1 MPTSLR
7 MSRQGQRRQGTPP
20 YGAALIEGNQKR
32 GIILV
37 HDDLDFSKF
46 LESFMKRENSKL
58 DIQEI
63 LSREYSEDAV
73 IDAYEYCMKKCDWDP
88 SVLADGNIKDFL
100 LGMLF
105 QAEVDNGGISQ
116 FFFNSSGDLSQET
129 VAALT
134 KVDAKSARILAEALA
149 CFPNGVAPRD
159 RQIRNDLMD
168 RFDEET
174 VNRLELL
181 EEVISGHDSSKS
193 YYDFLQEH
201 KEDFLSF

>member
-1 MPTSLR
+1 MIYDS
-7 MSRQGQRRQGTPP
+7 
-20 YGAALIEGNQKR
+20 
-32 GIILV
+32 
-37 HDDLDFSKF
+37 LDFSQF
-46 LESFMKRENSKL
+46 LESFMKRENSNL

-116 FFFNSSGDLSQET
+116 FFFNSAGDQSRET

-134 KVDAKSARILAEALA
+134 KIDAESARILSEALK
-149 CFPNGVAPRD
+149 CFPDSVAPTD
-159 RQIRNDLMD
+159 HNVRNGLMD
-168 RFDEET
+168 QFDDET
-174 VNRLELL
+174 VERLEGL
-181 EEVISGHDSSKS
+181 EQTIDAHNS
-193 YYDFLQEH
+193 YRKFFDFLQAH
-201 KEDFLSF
+201 REDFLRF

>member
-1 MPTSLR
+1 MPTLLR

-63 LSREYSEDAV
+63 LSRKYSEDAV
-73 IDAYEYCMKKCDWDP
+73 IDTYEYCMKKCDWDP

-174 VNRLELL
+174 VKRLELL

-201 KEDFLSF
+201 KEDFLNF

>member
-1 MPTSLR
+1 MIYDS
-7 MSRQGQRRQGTPP
+7 
-20 YGAALIEGNQKR
+20 
-32 GIILV
+32 
-37 HDDLDFSKF
+37 LDFSQF
-46 LESFMKRENSKL
+46 LESFMKRENSNL

-116 FFFNSSGDLSQET
+116 FFFNSAGDQSRET

-134 KVDAKSARILAEALA
+134 KIDAESARILSEALS
-149 CFPNGVAPRD
+149 CFPNGIAPRD
-159 RQIRNDLMD
+159 RQARNNLMD
-168 RFDEET
+168 QFDEET
-174 VNRLELL
+174 ANRLEKL
-181 EEVISGHDSSKS
+181 EEIISGHNSSKS

-201 KEDFLSF
+201 KEDFLNF